1 MVAITATEFA
11 KNFGRYKEAAQREPI
26 AITSY
31 GRTSGYFVSAQEYA
45 ELQRLRALERRAYRI
60 SELPAEIADAIEGSK
75 MNPGHNP
82 LNDLLKK

>member
-31 GRTSGYFVSAQEYA
+31 DRTSGYFVSAQRR
-45 ELQRLRALERRAYRI
+45 QVNRLPKAPRHVVRAFQV
-60 SELPAEIADAIEGSK
+60 IAGG
-75 MNPGHNP
+75 P
-82 LNDLLKK
+82 